1 MPPCVHDT
9 RVYIRASPGALPS
22 LPTGWASDRQCRAIR
37 GVRNKDLYNILYTRV
52 ENGMGM
58 NQNNAMIFALF
69 AIVFLF
75 ICVEIGAIKFYLLR
89 AVW

>member
-1 MPPCVHDT
+1 
-9 RVYIRASPGALPS
+9 
-22 LPTGWASDRQCRAIR
+22 
-37 GVRNKDLYNILYTRV
+37 
-52 ENGMGM
+52 MGM